1 MDQKYFPQVF
11 KKAVSICSKLFEI
24 SEDKILSKSS
34 KRNIVDIKKLI
45 VYKFYSLKQ
54 HDKDNLVNL
63 ISKEFNCGHSSV
75 VYWCNKAKELYFND
89 PNFRNDY
96 DVFSTELDFYI
107 KNYKKHNIFFDLSK
121 RLIK

>member
-1 MDQKYFPQVF
+1 MDKKYFPQVF

-45 VYKFYSLKQ
+45 VYK
-54 HDKDNLVNL
+54 DNLVNL

-89 PNFRNDY
+89 SNFRNDY
-96 DVFSTELDFYI
+96 DMFSTELDFYI
-107 KNYKKHNIFFDLSK
+107 KKL
-121 RLIK
+121 

>member
-45 VYKFYSLKQ
+45 VYKTTRQ
-54 HDKDNLVNL
+54 
-63 ISKEFNCGHSSV
+63 G
-75 VYWCNKAKELYFND
+75 
-89 PNFRNDY
+89 
-96 DVFSTELDFYI
+96 
-107 KNYKKHNIFFDLSK
+107 
-121 RLIK
+121 

>member
-75 VYWCNKAKELYFND
+75 VYWCNKAKELYSSD
-89 PNFRNDY
+89 PAFRSNY
-96 DVFSTELDFYI
+96 GVFSTELDLYI
-107 KNYKKHNIFFDLSK
+107 KNSKKS
-121 RLIK
+121 

>member
-63 ISKEFNCGHSSV
+63 ISKEFNCGHSGV

-89 PNFRNDY
+89 SNFRNDY
-96 DVFSTELDFYI
+96 DMFSTELDFYI
-107 KNYKKHNIFFDLSK
+107 KKL
-121 RLIK
+121 